1 MLSKLIQDWKNLT
14 LFPNTQMPYLC
25 CAFKSSIYVNW
36 IWFRFLACMK
46 FECVWNMTNHI
57 CAGIQMKHGL
67 TMPHVWEEGSF
78 VKQISERVRCL
89 LASPIVFSW
98 DYIFSNVFVSIQV
111 LSQIYAL
118 LSVKSSGLILR
129 GCKKLQISGMIEFTW
144 RLTLKNTMT

>member
-89 LASPIVFSW
+89 LATPLIR
-98 DYIFSNVFVSIQV
+98 
-111 LSQIYAL
+111 AL
-118 LSVKSSGLILR
+118 LSLLSPDITFLAMFLFQDKF
-129 GCKKLQISGMIEFTW
+129 CPKFTYFW
-144 RLTLKNTMT
+144 V